1 MIQDRSFIAGSDILV
16 IDDSPTNLSLL
27 TQILSDKGYKV
38 RVATNGKLGRQS
50 ASATPPDLIL
60 LDIMMPSMDGYE
72 ICEQLKADE
81 LTRDIPVIFLSGL
94 NEALDKVQAFAVGGV
109 DYVTKPFEPL
119 EILARSENQLRWR
132 SLELQLKE
140 QNAQLQLLLTTT
152 QGISKAANVDSA
164 LKVILS
170 KICQTIGWNFAEAW
184 LPNLKLKAL
193 VCSRGWYASDSS
205 LLLFRQLSQALTFPP
220 NVGLPG
226 RVWLS
231 KKPAW
236 IEDISQTNARSFLRD
251 KIAAAVGIKAALG
264 VPIIVGYRVFAVL
277 VFLHK
282 NQITPDGRLIEL
294 VNGVATQL
302 GALIQRKK
310 AETALKKANQELER
324 LAALDGL
331 TSVANRRQF
340 DKILQQEWYRLKREQ
355 LPLSLIMCD
364 VDYFKCY
371 NDRYGHM
378 EGDNCL
384 RQVASAIASA
394 SRRPANLV
402 ARYGGEEFA
411 VILPNTSAEA
421 ALKVAEL
428 IRNQVQQLKIPH
440 ALSNASQYVS
450 LSLGVSTIVPTG
462 DSSPL
467 DLIEIADLALY
478 SAKQQGRNC
487 AVARSYAIA
496 TK

>member
-1 MIQDRSFIAGSDILV
+1 MIQDRYFIASSDILV

-27 TQILSDKGYKV
+27 TQMLSEQGYNV
-38 RVATNGKLGRQS
+38 RVAPNGKLALQS
-50 ASATPPDLIL
+50 ALTNPPDLIL

-72 ICEQLKADE
+72 ICEELKADE
-81 LTRDIPVIFLSGL
+81 RTRDIPVIFLSGL
-94 NEALDKVQAFAVGGV
+94 NEAVDKVQAFAVGGV

-119 EILARSENQLRWR
+119 EILARIENQLRLR
-132 SLELQLKE
+132 SLQLQLQE

-152 QGISKAANVDSA
+152 QAISKAANVDSA
-164 LKVILS
+164 LKVILE
-170 KICQTIGWNFAEAW
+170 KICQTIGWNFGEAW
-184 LPNLKLKAL
+184 LPNPHLKAL

-205 LLLFRQLSQALTFPP
+205 LLPFRQHSQGLTFPP

-236 IEDISQTNARSFLRD
+236 IEDISQTNERCFRRL
-251 KIAAAVGIKAALG
+251 KIAAAVGIKSALG
-264 VPIIVGYRVFAVL
+264 VPIIVGDRVSAVL

-282 NQITPDGRLIEL
+282 NQIAPDERLIEL
-294 VNGVATQL
+294 VNAVATQL

-364 VDYFKCY
+364 VDYFKRY
-371 NDRYGHM
+371 NDRYGHL

-384 RQVASAIASA
+384 KQVASAIASA
-394 SRRPANLV
+394 SRRPADLV

-411 VILPNTSAEA
+411 VILPNTSAEG

-428 IRNQVQQLKIPH
+428 IRKQVQQLKIPH
-440 ALSNASQYVS
+440 VLSGASQYVS
-450 LSLGVSTIVPTG
+450 LSLGVSTIVPNA

-467 DLIEIADLALY
+467 ELIEIADLALY
-478 SAKQQGRNC
+478 AAKQQGRNC
-487 AVARSYAIA
+487 AVGRSYAIA
-496 TK
+496 TS

>member
-1 MIQDRSFIAGSDILV
+1 MNQKRFFIAGSDILV

-27 TQILSDKGYKV
+27 TQMLSEQGYNV
-38 RVATNGKLGRQS
+38 RVSPNGKLALQS
-50 ASATPPDLIL
+50 VLTNPPDLIL

-81 LTRDIPVIFLSGL
+81 RTCDIPVIFLSGL
-94 NEALDKVQAFAVGGV
+94 NAALDKVQAFAVGGV

-119 EILARSENQLRWR
+119 EILARIENQLRLR
-132 SLELQLKE
+132 SLQLQLKE
-140 QNAQLQLLLTTT
+140 QNAKLQLLLTAT
-152 QGISKAANVDSA
+152 QAISKAANVDSA

-170 KICQTIGWNFAEAW
+170 KICQTIGWNFGEAW
-184 LPNLKLKAL
+184 LPNPQLKAL
-193 VCSRGWYASDSS
+193 VCSRGWYASDRS
-205 LLLFRQLSQALTFPP
+205 LLPFRQHSQALTFPP

-231 KKPAW
+231 KKPVW
-236 IEDISQTNARSFLRD
+236 IEDISATNERSFLRA
-251 KIAAAVGIKAALG
+251 KIAAAVKLKSALG
-264 VPIIVGYRVFAVL
+264 VPIIVGDRVSAVL

-282 NQITPDGRLIEL
+282 KSIRPDARLIEL
-294 VNGVATQL
+294 VNAVAAQL
-302 GALIQRKK
+302 GVLIQRKK

-364 VDYFKCY
+364 VDYFKRY
-371 NDRYGHM
+371 NDRYGHL

-384 RQVASAIASA
+384 RQVASAIARA
-394 SRRPANLV
+394 SRRPADLV

-411 VILPNTSAEA
+411 VILPNTGAEG
-421 ALKVAEL
+421 ALKVAEF
-428 IRNQVQQLKIPH
+428 IRQQVQQLKIPH
-440 ALSNASQYVS
+440 ALSDASQYVS

-462 DSSPL
+462 DSSPQE
-467 DLIEIADLALY
+467 LIETTDLALY

-487 AVARSYAIA
+487 VVARSYAIA
-496 TK
+496 TS